1 MDGKCCFCS
10 GECNPLSQS
19 CGLCPR
25 EAVFPD
31 RDISPKGDVFP
42 NGEDRKDREIDNDS
56 VKFIAIRG
64 FFNSRSLDLT
74 QKSSIEPKKPFFVK
88 EKEDVYVSGDG
99 DKFVLEVI
107 QDGEDDYRF
116 EYFINGKEVGSE
128 GLMNFLSK

>member
-31 RDISPKGDVFP
+31 RDVSP
-42 NGEDRKDREIDNDS
+42 NGEDFPEKNRKNREIDNDS

-64 FFNSRSLDLT
+64 FFNSRSVDLT

-88 EKEDVYVSGDG
+88 EKEDVYVSKNG

-128 GLMNFLSK
+128 GLMKFLSK